1 MTTQFTALLAITIS
15 LLAQNAVAQELVVTM
30 TNDPGANAIQVYDG
44 ESHALLHTLSTHG
57 KGGVAG
63 NSRGLRQFEN
73 RLLAAVNNGSGSVA
87 LFTRIGRDLVYQRS
101 VTASSAPVSA
111 AFGNGHLYVA
121 GATTVDSFAMFGDLV
136 LERDGTATL
145 ALAEGTVPP
154 AGSTAQVGA
163 LPGQVLVTLKSD
175 PSPGTVDV
183 ISLDSHGAISGK
195 AKAVAAP
202 TRSLTPF
209 GFETLDGETAF
220 ITLAHSG
227 QVGLFRDGEWVDV
240 INSGDQ
246 AGPCWTTT
254 VGEYILIVNAGS
266 QTVSREISTG
276 QNIFIDAAVAA
287 SVTTGGTPTDTDEN
301 DGKMAVLDHTSSA
314 AHLSFFDVDALG
326 NLTADGLPIDLQA
339 PAANGVAVLHASGI
353 L

>member
-1 MTTQFTALLAITIS
+1 MTTQSATLLAITVS
-15 LLAQNAVAQELVVTM
+15 LLAQNAMAQELVVTM
-30 TNDPGANAIQVYDG
+30 TNDPDANAIQVYDG
-44 ESHALLHTLSTHG
+44 ESHALLHTIPAHG
-57 KGGVAG
+57 KGGVVG
-63 NSRGLRQFEN
+63 NSRGLRQFGN
-73 RLLAAVNNGSGSVA
+73 RLLAVVNNGSGSVA
-87 LFTRIGRDLVYQRS
+87 IFTRIGRDLVYQHS
-101 VTASSAPVSA
+101 VTASSAPVSV

-145 ALAEGTVPP
+145 ALAEGTPPP

-183 ISLDSHGAISGK
+183 ISLDRRGAVSGK
-195 AKAVAAP
+195 ARAVAAP
-202 TRSLTPF
+202 AQSLTPF

-227 QVGLFRDGEWVDV
+227 QVGLFRGGEWVDIV
-240 INSGDQ
+240 NSGDQ

-276 QNIFIDAAVAA
+276 QNIFVDAAVAA
-287 SVTTGGTPTDTDEN
+287 SITTGGAPTDTDEN
-301 DGKMAVLDHTSSA
+301 NGKMAVLDHTSSA
-314 AHLSFFDVDALG
+314 AHLSFFNADALG
-326 NLTADGLPIDLQA
+326 NLMVDGSPIDLQA
-339 PAANGVAVLHASGI
+339 PAANGVAILRDSGI